1 METNLSQAHL
11 LVGNFIT
18 FTEVHPKLPF
28 CFSVTPL
35 DVVKIRLQAQ
45 KNHMVKGKYF
55 VYCNGL
61 MDHICV
67 CENGKGWYKAA
78 GQFKGTLDAFYK
90 IVCCE
95 GITALWSGLPPTL

>member
-1 METNLSQAHL
+1 MPSITVHL
-11 LVGNFIT
+11 RFYCHT
-18 FTEVHPKLPF
+18 FGCGKNQT
-28 CFSVTPL
+28 
-35 DVVKIRLQAQ
+35 QAQ

-95 GITALWSGLPPTL
+95 GVTALWSGLPPTL